1 MKKVL
6 VLAAFIAL
14 FSFSFL
20 STGLTAQ
27 AALKDGTYSVDYT
40 VLQGDSD
47 SVSMANDYF
56 DKPATVTVN
65 GGKSTVSLQ
74 VNHSKWITGLWVE
87 GSAVSV
93 TSKNTA
99 NDTRK
104 VSFPVS
110 TLSSPVNAKIKVDI
124 DDDDLNYHYEYQI
137 KLRFDEG
144 SAKALAGAV
153 KSSDNNDTATPATK
167 SDSSNKVANPKS
179 SDSSQMFLYGI
190 IFVAAGTGLVLL
202 KRRAIFK

>member
-1 MKKVL
+1 MKKLFGL
-6 VLAAFIAL
+6 VAFVVL

-20 STGLTAQ
+20 FSGVTAQ
-27 AALKDGTYSVDYT
+27 AALQDGSYSVNYT

-56 DKPATVTVN
+56 DKPATVKVEGGKTTVN
-65 GGKSTVSLQ
+65 LH

-93 TSKNTA
+93 ISNSTA
-99 NDTRK
+99 NDTRQ
-104 VSFPVS
+104 VQFPVS
-110 TLSSPVNAKIKVDI
+110 TLSSPVSAKIKVDI
-124 DDDDLNYHYEYQI
+124 DDDGLNYHHEYQI

-144 SAKALAGAV
+144 SAKSLSAAV
-153 KSSDNNDTATPATK
+153 KSSDNKTTTEAGT
-167 SDSSNKVANPKS
+167 SDAKTKVANPKS

-190 IFVAAGTGLVLL
+190 IFVAAGMGLVLL
-202 KRRAIFK
+202 KRRANFK

>member
-6 VLAAFIAL
+6 VFAAFIVL

-40 VLQGDSD
+40 VIQGDSD
-47 SVSMANDYF
+47 SASMANDYF

-87 GSAVSV
+87 GNAVSV
-93 TSKNTA
+93 TSKNA
-99 NDTRK
+99 SSDTRK

-110 TLSSPVNAKIKVDI
+110 TLSNPVNAKIKVDI
-124 DDDDLNYHYEYQI
+124 DDDDLNYHHEYQI
-137 KLRFDEG
+137 NLRFDEG
-144 SAKALAGAV
+144 SAKALAGAM
-153 KSSDNNDTATPATK
+153 KSSENNNTATPATK

-190 IFVAAGTGLVLL
+190 IFVAAGTGLILL

>member
-1 MKKVL
+1 MKKIL
-6 VLAAFIAL
+6 VSAVFVVL
-14 FSFSFL
+14 FSFSFF
-20 STGLTAQ
+20 SSGLTAQ
-27 AALKDGTYSVDYT
+27 AALSDGTYSVDYT

-65 GGKSTVSLQ
+65 GGKYTVSLQ

-87 GSAVSV
+87 GNAVSV
-93 TSKNTA
+93 ASKNTSS
-99 NDTRK
+99 DTRK
-104 VSFPVS
+104 VSFPISSLSNPVS
-110 TLSSPVNAKIKVDI
+110 AKIKVDI
-124 DDDDLNYHYEYQI
+124 DDDGLNYHHEYQI

-144 SAKALAGAV
+144 AAKSLAAAV
-153 KSSDNNDTATPATK
+153 KSSDKNDTNTPATK
-167 SDSSNKVANPKS
+167 SDTNEKVANPKS

>member
-124 DDDDLNYHYEYQI
+124 DDDGLNYHHEYQI
-137 KLRFDEG
+137 KLRFDED

>member
-1 MKKVL
+1 MKKFL
-6 VLAAFIAL
+6 VLATFVAV
-14 FSFSFL
+14 FSFSLL
-20 STGLTAQ
+20 SSGLTAQ

-93 TSKNTA
+93 TSKNTS

-110 TLSSPVNAKIKVDI
+110 TLSSPVSAKIKVDI
-124 DDDDLNYHYEYQI
+124 DDDSLNYHHQYQI

-144 SAKALAGAV
+144 SSKSLAGAV
-153 KSSDNNDTATPATK
+153 KSSDNSNTPTTND
-167 SDSSNKVANPKS
+167 SNNQVANPKS
-179 SDSSQMFLYGI
+179 SDSSQMFLYII

>member
-124 DDDDLNYHYEYQI
+124 DDDDLNYHHEYQI

-144 SAKALAGAV
+144 SAKALADAV

>member
-1 MKKVL
+1 MKKLFGL
-6 VLAAFIAL
+6 VAFVVL

-20 STGLTAQ
+20 FSGVTAQ
-27 AALKDGTYSVDYT
+27 AALQDGSYSVNYT

-56 DKPATVTVN
+56 DKPATVKVEGGKTTVN
-65 GGKSTVSLQ
+65 LQ

-93 TSKNTA
+93 ISNSTA
-99 NDTRK
+99 NDTRQ
-104 VSFPVS
+104 VQFPVS
-110 TLSSPVNAKIKVDI
+110 TLSSPVSAKIKVDI
-124 DDDDLNYHYEYQI
+124 DDDGLNYHHEYQI

-144 SAKALAGAV
+144 SAKSLSAAV
-153 KSSDNNDTATPATK
+153 KSSDNNTTTEAGT
-167 SDSSNKVANPKS
+167 SDAKTKVANPKS

-190 IFVAAGTGLVLL
+190 IFVAAGMGLVLL
-202 KRRAIFK
+202 KRRASFK

>member
-1 MKKVL
+1 MKKLFGL
-6 VLAAFIAL
+6 VAFVVL

-20 STGLTAQ
+20 FSGVTAQ
-27 AALKDGTYSVDYT
+27 AALQDGSYSVNYT

-56 DKPATVTVN
+56 DKPATVKVE
-65 GGKSTVSLQ
+65 GGKTTINLQ

-93 TSKNTA
+93 ISNSTA
-99 NDTRK
+99 NDTRQ
-104 VSFPVS
+104 VQFPVS
-110 TLSSPVNAKIKVDI
+110 TLSSPVSAKIKVDI
-124 DDDDLNYHYEYQI
+124 DDDGLNYHHEYQI

-144 SAKALAGAV
+144 SAKSFSAAV
-153 KSSDNNDTATPATK
+153 KSSDNNTTTEAGT
-167 SDSSNKVANPKS
+167 SDAKTKVANPKS

-190 IFVAAGTGLVLL
+190 IFVAAGMGLVLL
-202 KRRAIFK
+202 KRRASFK

>member
-1 MKKVL
+1 MKKLFGL
-6 VLAAFIAL
+6 VAFVVL

-20 STGLTAQ
+20 FSGVTAQ
-27 AALKDGTYSVDYT
+27 AALQDGSYSVNYT

-56 DKPATVTVN
+56 DKPATVKVE
-65 GGKSTVSLQ
+65 GGKTTINLH

-93 TSKNTA
+93 ISNSTA
-99 NDTRK
+99 NDTRQ
-104 VSFPVS
+104 VQFPVS
-110 TLSSPVNAKIKVDI
+110 TLSSPVSAKIKVDI
-124 DDDDLNYHYEYQI
+124 DDDGLNYHHEYQI

-144 SAKALAGAV
+144 SAKSLSAAV
-153 KSSDNNDTATPATK
+153 KSSDNNTTTEAGT
-167 SDSSNKVANPKS
+167 SDAKTKVANPKS

-190 IFVAAGTGLVLL
+190 IFVAAGMGLVLL
-202 KRRAIFK
+202 KRRASFK

>member
-6 VLAAFIAL
+6 VFAAFIVL

-40 VLQGDSD
+40 VIQGDSD
-47 SVSMANDYF
+47 SASMANDYF

-87 GSAVSV
+87 GNAVSV
-93 TSKNTA
+93 TSKNA
-99 NDTRK
+99 SSDTRK

-110 TLSSPVNAKIKVDI
+110 TLSNPVNAKIKVDI
-124 DDDDLNYHYEYQI
+124 DDDDLNYHHEYQI

-144 SAKALAGAV
+144 SAKALAGAM
-153 KSSDNNDTATPATK
+153 KSSENNNTATPTTK

-190 IFVAAGTGLVLL
+190 IFVAAGTGLILL

>member
-6 VLAAFIAL
+6 ALVAFVVL

-20 STGLTAQ
+20 SAGVTAQ

-87 GSAVSV
+87 GNAVSV

-99 NDTRK
+99 SDTRK

-124 DDDDLNYHYEYQI
+124 DDDGLNYHHEYQI
-137 KLRFDEG
+137 QLRFDEG
-144 SAKALAGAV
+144 AAKSSGAAV
-153 KSSDNNDTATPATK
+153 KSSDNNGTTTPATT
-167 SDSSNKVANPKS
+167 SDSNNKVANPKS
-179 SDSSQMFLYGI
+179 SDSSKMFLYGI

>member
-1 MKKVL
+1 MKKIL
-6 VLAAFIAL
+6 VSAVFVVL
-14 FSFSFL
+14 FSFSFF
-20 STGLTAQ
+20 SSGLTAQ
-27 AALKDGTYSVDYT
+27 AALSDGTYSVGYT

-65 GGKSTVSLQ
+65 GGKYTVSLQ

-87 GSAVSV
+87 GNAVSV
-93 TSKNTA
+93 ASKNTSS
-99 NDTRK
+99 DTRK

-110 TLSSPVNAKIKVDI
+110 SLSNPVSAKIKVDI
-124 DDDDLNYHYEYQI
+124 DDDGLNYHHEYQI

-144 SAKALAGAV
+144 AAKSLAAAV
-153 KSSDNNDTATPATK
+153 KSSDKNDTNTPATK
-167 SDSSNKVANPKS
+167 SDTNEKVANPKS

>member
-1 MKKVL
+1 MKKIL
-6 VLAAFIAL
+6 VSAVFVVL
-14 FSFSFL
+14 FSFSFF
-20 STGLTAQ
+20 SSGLTAQ
-27 AALKDGTYSVDYT
+27 AALSDGTYSVDYT

-65 GGKSTVSLQ
+65 GGKYTVSLQ

-87 GSAVSV
+87 GNAVSV
-93 TSKNTA
+93 ASKNTSS
-99 NDTRK
+99 DTRK

-110 TLSSPVNAKIKVDI
+110 SLSSPVSAKIKVDI
-124 DDDDLNYHYEYQI
+124 DDDGLNYHHEYQI

-144 SAKALAGAV
+144 AAKSLAAAV
-153 KSSDNNDTATPATK
+153 KSSDKNDTNTPATK
-167 SDSSNKVANPKS
+167 SDTNEKVANPKS

>member
-6 VLAAFIAL
+6 VFAAFIVL

-40 VLQGDSD
+40 VIQGDSD
-47 SVSMANDYF
+47 SASMANDYF

-87 GSAVSV
+87 GNAVSV
-93 TSKNTA
+93 TSKNA
-99 NDTRK
+99 SSDTRK

-110 TLSSPVNAKIKVDI
+110 TLSNPVNAKIKVDI
-124 DDDDLNYHYEYQI
+124 DDDDLNYHHEYQI

-144 SAKALAGAV
+144 SAKALAGSV
-153 KSSDNNDTATPATK
+153 KSSENNNTATPATK

>member
-124 DDDDLNYHYEYQI
+124 DDDDLNYHHEYQI
-137 KLRFDEG
+137 KLRFDES

>member
-1 MKKVL
+1 MKKLFGL
-6 VLAAFIAL
+6 VAFVVL

-20 STGLTAQ
+20 FSGVTAQ
-27 AALKDGTYSVDYT
+27 AALQDGSYSVNYT

-56 DKPATVTVN
+56 DKPATVKVEGGKTTVN
-65 GGKSTVSLQ
+65 LH

-93 TSKNTA
+93 ISNSTA
-99 NDTRK
+99 NDTRQ
-104 VSFPVS
+104 VQFPVS
-110 TLSSPVNAKIKVDI
+110 TLSSPVSAKIKVDI
-124 DDDDLNYHYEYQI
+124 DDDGLNYHHEYQI

-144 SAKALAGAV
+144 SAKSLSAAV
-153 KSSDNNDTATPATK
+153 KSSDNNTTTK
-167 SDSSNKVANPKS
+167 AGTSDAKTKVANPKS

-190 IFVAAGTGLVLL
+190 IFVAAGMGLVLL
-202 KRRAIFK
+202 KRRASFK

>member
-27 AALKDGTYSVDYT
+27 ADLKDGTYSVDYT

-124 DDDDLNYHYEYQI
+124 DDDDLNYHHEYQI

>member
-1 MKKVL
+1 MKKFL
-6 VLAAFIAL
+6 VLAAFVAV

-20 STGLTAQ
+20 SSGLTAQ

-56 DKPATVTVN
+56 NKPATITVN

-93 TSKNTA
+93 TSKNTS

-110 TLSSPVNAKIKVDI
+110 TLSSPVSAKIKVDI
-124 DDDDLNYHYEYQI
+124 DDDNLNYHHQYQI

-144 SAKALAGAV
+144 AAKSLAGAV
-153 KSSDNNDTATPATK
+153 KSSDNSNTTTTND
-167 SDSSNKVANPKS
+167 SNNQVANPKS
-179 SDSSQMFLYGI
+179 SDSSQMFLYVI

>member
-6 VLAAFIAL
+6 VFAAFIVL

-40 VLQGDSD
+40 VIQGDSD
-47 SVSMANDYF
+47 SASMANDYF

-87 GSAVSV
+87 GNAVSV
-93 TSKNTA
+93 TSKNA
-99 NDTRK
+99 SSDTRK

-110 TLSSPVNAKIKVDI
+110 TLSNPVNAKIKVDI
-124 DDDDLNYHYEYQI
+124 DDDDLNYHHEYQI

-144 SAKALAGAV
+144 SAKALAGSV
-153 KSSDNNDTATPATK
+153 KSYDNNTTTPATK
-167 SDSSNKVANPKS
+167 SDSSNKVTNPKS

-190 IFVAAGTGLVLL
+190 IFVATGAGLILL

>member
-1 MKKVL
+1 MKKIL
-6 VLAAFIAL
+6 VSAVFVVL
-14 FSFSFL
+14 FSFSFF
-20 STGLTAQ
+20 SSGLTAQ
-27 AALKDGTYSVDYT
+27 AALSDGTYSVDYT

-65 GGKSTVSLQ
+65 GGKYNVSLQ

-87 GSAVSV
+87 GNAVSV
-93 TSKNTA
+93 ASKNTSS
-99 NDTRK
+99 DTRK

-110 TLSSPVNAKIKVDI
+110 SLSNPVNAKIKVDI
-124 DDDDLNYHYEYQI
+124 DDDGLNYHHEYQI

-144 SAKALAGAV
+144 AAKSLAAAV
-153 KSSDNNDTATPATK
+153 KSSDKNDTNTPATK
-167 SDSSNKVANPKS
+167 SDTNEKVANPKS

>member
-1 MKKVL
+1 
-6 VLAAFIAL
+6 
-14 FSFSFL
+14 
-20 STGLTAQ
+20 Q

-40 VLQGDSD
+40 VIQGDSD
-47 SVSMANDYF
+47 SASMANDYF

-87 GSAVSV
+87 GNAVSV
-93 TSKNTA
+93 TSKNA
-99 NDTRK
+99 SSDTRK

-110 TLSSPVNAKIKVDI
+110 TLSNPVNAKIKVDI
-124 DDDDLNYHYEYQI
+124 DDDDLNYHHEYQI

-144 SAKALAGAV
+144 SAKALAGAM
-153 KSSDNNDTATPATK
+153 KSSENNNTATPATK

-190 IFVAAGTGLVLL
+190 IFVAAGTGLILL

>member
-1 MKKVL
+1 MKRIL
-6 VLAAFIAL
+6 FLAAFIAL

-27 AALKDGTYSVDYT
+27 AALKDGTYSIDYT

-65 GGKSTVSLQ
+65 GGKSSVSLQ

-87 GSAVSV
+87 GSTVSV

-124 DDDDLNYHYEYQI
+124 DDDGLNYHHEYQI

-144 SAKALAGAV
+144 SAKALAGGV

>member
-1 MKKVL
+1 MKKLFGL
-6 VLAAFIAL
+6 VAFVVL

-20 STGLTAQ
+20 FSGVTAQ
-27 AALKDGTYSVDYT
+27 AALQDGSYSVNYT

-56 DKPATVTVN
+56 DKPATVKVEGGKTTVN
-65 GGKSTVSLQ
+65 LH

-93 TSKNTA
+93 ISNSTA
-99 NDTRK
+99 NDTRQ
-104 VSFPVS
+104 VQFPVS
-110 TLSSPVNAKIKVDI
+110 TLSSPVSAKIKVDI
-124 DDDDLNYHYEYQI
+124 DDDGLNYHHEYQI

-144 SAKALAGAV
+144 SAKSLSAAV
-153 KSSDNNDTATPATK
+153 KSSDNNTTTEAGT
-167 SDSSNKVANPKS
+167 SDAKTKVANPKS

-190 IFVAAGTGLVLL
+190 IFVAAGMGLVLL
-202 KRRAIFK
+202 KRRASFK